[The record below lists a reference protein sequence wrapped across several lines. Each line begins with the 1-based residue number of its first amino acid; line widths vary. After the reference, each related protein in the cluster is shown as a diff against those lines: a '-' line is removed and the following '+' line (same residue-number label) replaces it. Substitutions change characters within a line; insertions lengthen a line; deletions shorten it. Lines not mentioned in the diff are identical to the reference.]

1 MANILDYL
9 SWRGDLSFLQ
19 DSFND
24 VDGLILAELSYL
36 DFENGISNYP
46 STDRNT
52 LEHAID
58 YLFSKVDKTK
68 WVLGVILPQTIVTLA
83 NQIKKT
89 NRFRKIK
96 VSNYVNEIDMENQ
109 SQFSAMCYHLPEN
122 QIVISFRGTDDTLI
136 GWQENLNMAYKFPVP
151 AQEKA
156 ALYINKIAS
165 LFPHKK
171 LIIVGQSKGG
181 NLAVYGSIYC
191 NDEIKDRIEKVYSY
205 DGQGFRT
212 DNLDKEKYS
221 LVKNKIYK
229 VLPQNSVVG
238 VIFDDY
244 YGKRLVVSSTNK
256 GVLQHDSFSWQ
267 IEQSKFVLFKGGI
280 KANSKK
286 FNQELNEFL
295 DSLTQQQIDE
305 LAKNVYDF
313 IVELNRKTL
322 LEVQADALRF
332 ITYLNKIKYKNRKL
346 FSKFIYIIAKN
357 KLF

>member
-9 SWRGDLSFLQ
+9 SWRGDLSFSQ

-36 DFENGISNYP
+36 DFENGISTYP
-46 STDRNT
+46 STNKNT

-68 WVLGVILPQTIVTLA
+68 WVLGVILPQTIVKLA
-83 NQIKKT
+83 NEAKKT
-89 NRFRKIK
+89 NRFKKIK

-109 SQFSAMCYHLPEN
+109 SQFSAMCYHISSN

-136 GWQENLNMAYKFPVP
+136 GWQENLNMAYRFPVP

-156 ALYINKIAS
+156 ASYIDQIAS
-165 LFPHKK
+165 LFPNQK
-171 LIIVGQSKGG
+171 LYIVGQSKGG
-181 NLAVYGSIYC
+181 NLAVYGAIYC
-191 NDEIKDRIEKVYSY
+191 NDKIKDKIEKVYSY

-212 DNLDKEKYS
+212 NHLDMEKYNLIKS
-221 LVKNKIYK
+221 KIYK

-244 YGKRLVVSSTNK
+244 YGKRLVASSINK

-267 IEQSKFVLFKGGI
+267 VEQNKFVLFKGGL
-280 KANSKK
+280 KHNSKK

-295 DSLTQQQIDE
+295 DSLTKQQINE

-313 IVELNRKTL
+313 IIELNKKTL

-357 KLF
+357 RLF